1 MRPDFTQQTVSLY
14 AVPFPRRTKFTFA
27 PQLSKPS
34 PQIPYEAISI
44 FDPPPTIERVRF
56 EYTASLREKNEAQL
70 LRESCHSF
78 NQPVNVKKSYRS
90 GFTLAVNRKR
100 NLERKSIWIRVFARR
115 FFFFHMQDR
124 TREIERVP
132 SVMFYHCPWFVSSRC
147 KTGLGAIGAIK
158 ATREFE

>member
-115 FFFFHMQDR
+115 FFFFTCR
-124 TREIERVP
+124 IARER
-132 SVMFYHCPWFVSSRC
+132 SNVSPLLCFTIVRGSSAVVV
-147 KTGLGAIGAIK
+147 KPGWALLAQ
-158 ATREFE
+158 